1 MGNHHRSAV
10 RGRLALPGGVAP
22 LFPEQWA
29 RLRRG
34 VPDIR
39 EDVDVVDAYARLLFD
54 PDPEVRARA
63 AHDWCMWES
72 ATPDWPPRTGLA
84 SRYRDPEFALAFAR
98 LVTHYIRN
106 DEFLEDGVLL
116 RNAGALADTPGILI
130 NGRFD
135 LQAPLGNAW
144 ALHEVWPRSELVVV
158 DEAGHAPGEG
168 VERELDPRRQ
178 PLRVPL
184 ARCV

>member
-1 MGNHHRSAV
+1 MWGGSW
-10 RGRLALPGGVAP
+10 GSTLALAYAEAHPDRVTEMILWGITTGRRSEADWLFRGGVAP

-34 VPDIR
+34 VPDAR

-72 ATPDWPPRTGLA
+72 ATPDWPPGTGLA

-98 LVTHYIRN
+98 LVTHYVRN

-116 RNAGALADTPGILI
+116 RNAGELADIPGILI
-130 NGRFD
+130 ERAFRLAGSPRERVD
-135 LQAPLGNAW
+135 AARGVA
-144 ALHEVWPRSELVVV
+144 EV
-158 DEAGHAPGEG
+158 G
-168 VERELDPRRQ
+168 
-178 PLRVPL
+178 
-184 ARCV
+184 ARGG